1 MTWRWPLVLACVLLG
16 ASGCGRYEE
25 IARMPS
31 PDGLIEAVV
40 VEVET
45 GAGNPYVYQV
55 HLVARGGAWQKG
67 RERLVY
73 SDPVRFRVTWVD
85 PRHLELCFDD
95 ARILPGPQRP
105 DPKPGQ
111 PPEDLVDI
119 RLVKPAADCPSLA
132 PRS

>member
-1 MTWRWPLVLACVLLG
+1 MLACVLLG

-55 HLVARGGAWQKG
+55 HLVARERGVAERPRAARLLGSRPLSCDLGG
-67 RERLVY
+67 
-73 SDPVRFRVTWVD
+73 
-85 PRHLELCFDD
+85 
-95 ARILPGPQRP
+95 
-105 DPKPGQ
+105 
-111 PPEDLVDI
+111 
-119 RLVKPAADCPSLA
+119 PAS
-132 PRS
+132 S